1 MSQAEPFIGSAV
13 GEAEASCDDVV
24 PVCRSRDMVA
34 ALRAHHA
41 PVRYT
46 EYAGLG
52 HNVWVPAFADST
64 LPAWLFN
71 QRRA

>member
-1 MSQAEPFIGSAV
+1 MTALDGDL
-13 GEAEASCDDVV
+13 ASPDALADV
-24 PVCRSRDMVA
+24 VA
-34 ALRAHHA
+34 ALRAHRA

-52 HNVWVPAFADST
+52 HNVWDPAFADPA
-64 LPAWLFN
+64 LPAWLFS